1 MRTTGVPELEC
12 SVPEGGFARVAG
24 DAVPAAAAAEAAA
37 AADVAEEAD
46 DGLDCLRQ
54 AFEPSL

>member
-12 SVPEGGFARVAG
+12 SAPEGGLARVAG
-24 DAVPAAAAAEAAA
+24 DAVPAADADDAAA
-37 AADVAEEAD
+37 AADAAEEAD